1 MAQVKN
7 LDALVGRRIRL
18 RRIQLG
24 IEAKSLAAS
33 VKVAEARLQAFEL
46 GRESICV
53 ELLAEIAGAL
63 GVSSAYFYSA
73 PRTGLA
79 PRKQTR
85 MAPRQAVR

>member
-7 LDALVGRRIRL
+7 LDTLVGRRIRL

-33 VKVAEARLQAFEL
+33 VKIAEARLQAFEL
-46 GRESICV
+46 GRESISV

-73 PRTGLA
+73 PRTGFA
-79 PRKQTR
+79 PRKQTQ